1 MATPAIHTYH
11 CLCTSLLLATT
22 HSLSTLPRRT
32 GLDSAIILPM
42 PASPPQLEPE
52 SSDIP
57 SEGYTLLLSLTPD
70 PARRPTNIRREDGF
84 EKRYL
89 YRCGRCR
96 LVVGYE
102 LDESHY
108 CSAEKETE
116 AEGENGGAGAE
127 AERTKIL
134 YLLPNG
140 ITSTDV
146 MASGR
151 KINEEDVT
159 LGEKG
164 RNTVAAWE

>member
-1 MATPAIHTYH
+1 
-11 CLCTSLLLATT
+11 
-22 HSLSTLPRRT
+22 
-32 GLDSAIILPM
+32 
-42 PASPPQLEPE
+42 
-52 SSDIP
+52 
-57 SEGYTLLLSLTPD
+57 
-70 PARRPTNIRREDGF
+70 
-84 EKRYL
+84 
-89 YRCGRCR
+89 
-96 LVVGYE
+96 VGYE
-102 LDESHY
+102 LDELHY
-108 CSAEKETE
+108 SSAEKETE